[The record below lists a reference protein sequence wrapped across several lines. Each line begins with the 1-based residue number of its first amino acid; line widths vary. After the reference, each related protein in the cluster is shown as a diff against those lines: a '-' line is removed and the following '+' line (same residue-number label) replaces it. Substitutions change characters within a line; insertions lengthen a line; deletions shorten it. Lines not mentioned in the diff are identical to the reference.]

1 MNSTAGPASE
11 RPGGRGDE
19 QSGSV
24 RVAVLAESF
33 LPHMNGVTGS
43 VLEVLRHLERTGHET
58 LVVAPRAGEVTEDLH
73 GARAEFVPSLPMPS
87 YPAVRVAVTRAA
99 RLVAAI
105 RPFRPD
111 VIHLASP
118 FILGWQGLAV
128 ADALRVPAVAV
139 YQTDVV
145 GYTEKYG
152 VPQAT
157 AIVAGHV
164 ARLHR
169 RATLTLAP
177 SSVSL
182 RQLERLGVDRLRHW
196 GRGVDTERFAP
207 QRRSDTWRQHVAP
220 GEVIVGYVGRLAPEK
235 QVADLKVLTGIP
247 GVRLVV
253 IGDGP
258 TRDALA
264 TELPGAVFLG
274 HLAGDELATA
284 MAGLD
289 VFVHPGESETFGQTI
304 QEAHASGVAVVATGA
319 GGPLDL
325 VRPSIDGWLYRPGD
339 LAHLR
344 AHVMDLVGDEAK
356 RAAFGRAAREN
367 VAARSWSSLTADL
380 VAHYH
385 EARALRAIDDAALV
399 RPRSRPAL
407 PLAPTPAPAPWHRYV
422 ALGDSLTEGLCDTSR
437 EPAGRYRG
445 WADRLAELLGR
456 AGSGGGALQYANLAV
471 RSRRVDDLLAVQ
483 VPRALSMGPD
493 LVSILIGANDLVHRM
508 ADTAATAKAVEN
520 AVARLRETG
529 CTVLLVT
536 TILPRMRGAAVF
548 ARRFEDYNQ
557 RLRGIAAD
565 HECVLL
571 DAEILPAFSRGDMWA
586 DDRVHLRSSGHR
598 YLAYRAAGALG
609 VPHAH
614 ALGDLD
620 AALHDEE
627 PHPDGWWHRDALPW
641 VWRRLR
647 GRTAGDGVAAKHDA
661 YVTIGGGDP
670 SLASPAL

>member
-1 MNSTAGPASE
+1 M
-11 RPGGRGDE
+11 
-19 QSGSV
+19 

-58 LVVAPRAGEVTEDLH
+58 LVVAPRAGEVTADLH
-73 GARAEFVPSLPMPS
+73 GAHAEFVPSLPMPS
-87 YPAVRVAVTRAA
+87 YPEVRVAVARTA
-99 RLVAAI
+99 RLAATI

-128 ADALRVPAVAV
+128 ADALRVPAVAI

-157 AIVAGHV
+157 TIVAGHV

-177 SSVSL
+177 SSASL
-182 RQLERLGVDRLRHW
+182 QQLERMGVDRLRHW
-196 GRGVDTERFAP
+196 GRGVDTDRFAP
-207 QRRSDTWRQHVAP
+207 QRRSVAWRQRVAP

-235 QVADLKVLTGIP
+235 QVADLKVLSGIA
-247 GVRLVV
+247 GVRLVI

-258 TRDALA
+258 NRDALSA
-264 TELPGAVFLG
+264 ALPGAVFLG
-274 HLAGDELATA
+274 HLAGDELASA

-304 QEAHASGVAVVATGA
+304 QEAHASGVPVVATAA

-325 VRPSIDGWLYRPGD
+325 VRPSVDGWLYRPGD
-339 LAHLR
+339 LAEMR
-344 AHVMDLVGDEAK
+344 AQVMDLVGDAAK

-367 VAARSWSSLTADL
+367 VSARSWSALTADL
-380 VAHYH
+380 VAHYQ
-385 EARALRAIDDAALV
+385 EARALRAIDDAAPV
-399 RPRSRPAL
+399 RPRARPAL
-407 PLAPTPAPAPWHRYV
+407 PSAPPPAPAPWRRYV

-456 AGSGGGALQYANLAV
+456 AGSGGGMLQYANLAV

-483 VPRALSMGPD
+483 VPRALSMEPD
-493 LVSILIGANDLVHRM
+493 LVSILIGANDLVHRT
-508 ADTAATAKAVEN
+508 ADITATAAAVED
-520 AVARLRETG
+520 AVVRLRAAG

-536 TILPRMRGAAVF
+536 TILPRLRGAAVF
-548 ARRFEDYNQ
+548 ARRFEDYNR
-557 RLRGIAAD
+557 RLRLIAAG
-565 HECVLL
+565 HGCVLL
-571 DAEILPAFSRGDMWA
+571 DAGILPGFAQPDLWA
-586 DDRVHLRSSGHR
+586 DDRVHLRSAGHR

-609 VPHAH
+609 VPDAQ

-620 AALHDEE
+620 AALHGEE
-627 PHPDGWWHRDALPW
+627 PHPGGWWRREALPW
-641 VWRRLR
+641 MWRRVR
-647 GRTAGDGVAAKHDA
+647 GRTAGDGVTAKHDG
-661 YVTIGGGDP
+661 YVSIGGGDRP
-670 SLASPAL
+670 LASPAR